1 MDLLEKAY
9 ELGRHISTTEE
20 YIKMRAAEDE
30 VRRDPEARRMVKDF
44 QDLQSS
50 YARMQMQGHSLTPE
64 NLQTLRDAEAKA
76 MANPVVKN
84 YYECTLRFHELW
96 ENINDRIRQGVAGE
110 APAGEPR
117 EPSCSGG

>member
-9 ELGRHISTTEE
+9 ELGRHIATTEE
-20 YIKMRAAEDE
+20 YIKMRDAEE
-30 VRRDPEARRMVKDF
+30 QVRRDREARRIVKDF

-50 YARMQMQGHSLTPE
+50 YTRMQMQGHSLTPE

-96 ENINDRIRQGVAGE
+96 ESINDKIRQGVTGE
-110 APAGEPR
+110 VPQSEPR
-117 EPSCSGG
+117 APSCSGG